1 MTTIDTSKLL
11 ATPPWVKQTTA
22 DLARH
27 EGFAEFAYP
36 DPLSQ
41 LAKKYPARK
50 HGWGKRPARIIA
62 AELGLTEKD
71 LDQGRPWTVGHGFTH
86 RVTPD
91 SSIKLEASMHRLKDE
106 LLDHVK
112 DLHTALPEWRSF
124 PTYAQTVVANMA
136 FNLGIQ
142 RFSKFKQTLDLLNR
156 REFAAAGKN
165 LRGTLWFKQV
175 GHRSAELVERL
186 EKGIIQPAFKVI

>member
-1 MTTIDTSKLL
+1 MSTIDTTKLL

-27 EGFAEFAYP
+27 EGFGEFAYP

-50 HGWGKRPARIIA
+50 YGWGKRPARIIA

-71 LDQGRPWTVGHGFTH
+71 LDQGRPWTFGHGFTH

-91 SSIKLEASMHRLKDE
+91 STIKLEASMHRLKDE

-112 DLHTALPEWRSF
+112 DLHTILPEWRSF

-142 RFSKFKQTLDLLNR
+142 RFGKFKQTLDLLNR

-165 LRGTLWFKQV
+165 LRGTLWYKQV